1 MSFLHQTY
9 FHFLRGRNF
18 WISNF
23 FKSFS
28 TMLQEHF
35 SFLKNGPTPASFCLF
50 SFFSN
55 THFTQKTV
63 GFIGIRT
70 RIVRVEGEH
79 AYHLTTNTSLSA
91 FFYYT
96 ILLPR
101 SLSIL
106 YIPFIYETHARNL
119 SLYLSFITK
128 LLSLSQYY
136 KHNCDFDGR
145 VIPKANGTVLRRIML
160 NKAYRLNTAIRA
172 FITWVCRG
180 RFD

>member
-1 MSFLHQTY
+1 MSFLHQAY

-128 LLSLSQYY
+128 LLSLSLSL
-136 KHNCDFDGR
+136 N
-145 VIPKANGTVLRRIML
+145 IISTTVNLTDAL
-160 NKAYRLNTAIRA
+160 YLKQTGPYCVVL
-172 FITWVCRG
+172 C
-180 RFD
+180 